1 MSNVENKES
10 EVNKILQLV
19 TFRIGNEEFGFDIFK
34 VKEINKMMDITQI
47 PNSQSSVKGVVNLR
61 GSVIPVVSLRE
72 KLNFSDKEYTNST
85 RIIVVEYQ
93 NKSIGFIVDEVNEV
107 LRIESSIIEKPP
119 EMTTTVESAYINGV
133 ANLENR
139 LLILLD
145 LDKILTK
152 EEELEI
158 DSV

>member
-1 MSNVENKES
+1 MSNIENIEN
-10 EVNKILQLV
+10 ELLQLV
-19 TFRIGNEEFGFDIFK
+19 TFRIGNEEFGFNIFK

-72 KLNFSDKEYTNST
+72 KLNFSIEDYTSKT

-93 NKSIGFIVDEVNEV
+93 NKSIGFIVDEVSEV
-107 LRIESSIIEKPP
+107 LRIDSSIIEKPP
-119 EMTTTVESAYINGV
+119 EMTTSVESAYINGV
-133 ANLENR
+133 AKLENR

-145 LDKILTK
+145 LDKILTQ
-152 EEELEI
+152 EEEMALE
-158 DSV
+158 SVED